1 MADSYSVDIGDAGA
15 SYAQGVTYPSATE
28 MGAAAAGINAL
39 SKGLFGVL
47 DGMTSTSKQPSEGSI
62 NRQLYA
68 EFSKELDGLKGSGD
82 LNVRTGLNGLITKYS
97 KQGLKIDEN
106 VSRLVKVTTGVDV
119 DYLNVDP
126 YQESLNMMNQKLSEN
141 PAYVFLARDKLLADG
156 VENPTD
162 SAVLEKAISLI
173 AQQET
178 ASLVISNANTMSA
191 AEFTQNETMMINTLE
206 NTRELG
212 LKALSI
218 EIAGGNVSPES
229 LQQLKGQIQILKG
242 KFIQPRGVSDQ
253 EFQGIQKRIDRL
265 DELVQFVTNYDTEIL
280 NKLKGDTLN
289 KVDLAIVKQL
299 EATDVDLTLQ
309 RAILGNLD
317 KLSEVVLNKSYPEV
331 VAIMKGVSGDDIG
344 YEALEVFEN
353 LPNDLNIE
361 DSESSLNTTTELHT
375 SNSITKV
382 EEMSDKARISNLDY
396 SITFEILAL
405 EASAMQSD
413 ENARNLLLKGIDRSA
428 LIAATTDLPLDLN
441 MLFDPKKGLFSN
453 KTFELLKAV
462 KPFNPDGVEVAKR
475 QLLNALQEQS
485 NRFFTAMSGVTQ
497 TSVFEIKEKGT
508 IGFKTTGP
516 KPLRDGTV
524 QAFADEHYG
533 GNIFRMIKDD
543 FSKLEN
549 SEKTELRGKGFD
561 TMLYSNHYKE
571 ITDINQMSSKY
582 SEAWRKLGGDP
593 TKFEGMKLIA
603 QEKGTTQIGPSEE
616 LESGPATSRKFTQE
630 NPFTFTEGMS
640 NKDAEAAFNNLPS
653 GSFFIDPDDGMLYEK
668 Q

>member
-47 DGMTSTSKQPSEGSI
+47 DSMTSTSKQPSEGSI

-68 EFSKELDGLKGSGD
+68 EFSKELDGLKGQGD
-82 LNVRTGLNGLITKYS
+82 LNVRTGLNALITKYS
-97 KQGLKIDEN
+97 KQGLKVDEN

-126 YQESLNMMNQKLSEN
+126 YQEQLNMMNQKLSEN

-178 ASLVISNANTMSA
+178 AALVISNANTMSA
-191 AEFTQNETMMINTLE
+191 AEFTQNEMMMINTLE

-229 LQQLKGQIQILKG
+229 LQQLKAQIQILKG
-242 KFIQPRGVSDQ
+242 KFIQPRGVSDN
-253 EFQGIQKRIDRL
+253 EFQEVQKRIDQL
-265 DELVQFVTNYDTEIL
+265 DELVEFITNYDTDIL

-331 VAIMKGVSGDDIG
+331 VAIMKGVSVVPSSFCIG
-344 YEALEVFEN
+344 K
-353 LPNDLNIE
+353 
-361 DSESSLNTTTELHT
+361 SSNT
-375 SNSITKV
+375 
-382 EEMSDKARISNLDY
+382 
-396 SITFEILAL
+396 
-405 EASAMQSD
+405 
-413 ENARNLLLKGIDRSA
+413 
-428 LIAATTDLPLDLN
+428 
-441 MLFDPKKGLFSN
+441 
-453 KTFELLKAV
+453 
-462 KPFNPDGVEVAKR
+462 
-475 QLLNALQEQS
+475 
-485 NRFFTAMSGVTQ
+485 
-497 TSVFEIKEKGT
+497 
-508 IGFKTTGP
+508 
-516 KPLRDGTV
+516 
-524 QAFADEHYG
+524 
-533 GNIFRMIKDD
+533 
-543 FSKLEN
+543 
-549 SEKTELRGKGFD
+549 
-561 TMLYSNHYKE
+561 
-571 ITDINQMSSKY
+571 
-582 SEAWRKLGGDP
+582 
-593 TKFEGMKLIA
+593 
-603 QEKGTTQIGPSEE
+603 
-616 LESGPATSRKFTQE
+616 
-630 NPFTFTEGMS
+630 
-640 NKDAEAAFNNLPS
+640 
-653 GSFFIDPDDGMLYEK
+653 
-668 Q
+668 

>member
-47 DGMTSTSKQPSEGSI
+47 DSMTSTSKQPSEGSI

-68 EFSKELDGLKGSGD
+68 EFSKELDGLKGQGD
-82 LNVRTGLNGLITKYS
+82 LNVRTGLNALITKYS
-97 KQGLKIDEN
+97 KQGLKVDEN

-126 YQESLNMMNQKLSEN
+126 YQEQLNMMNQKLSEN

-178 ASLVISNANTMSA
+178 AALVISNANTMSA
-191 AEFTQNETMMINTLE
+191 AEFTQNEMMMINTLD

-218 EIAGGNVSPES
+218 ETAGGNVSPES

-253 EFQGIQKRIDRL
+253 EFQGVQKRIDQL
-265 DELVQFVTNYDTEIL
+265 DELVEAITNYDTEIL

-317 KLSEVVLNKSYPEV
+317 KLSEVVLNKSYAEV
-331 VAIMKGVSGDDIG
+331 VAIMKGVSGDDVG
-344 YEALEVFEN
+344 YEALQVFED
-353 LPNDLNIE
+353 LPMQNE
-361 DSESSLNTTTELHT
+361 DGTTDATIDVTELNTTDQLHT
-375 SNSITKV
+375 SNSVQKIEDMTASSRK
-382 EEMSDKARISNLDY
+382 SNLDY
-396 SITFEILAL
+396 SLTFEILSL
-405 EASAMQSD
+405 NPTAMESD
-413 ENARNLLLKGIDRSA
+413 ENARNLLLKGIDRTS
-428 LIAATTDLPLDLN
+428 LIIAKSEELIMDQ
-441 MLFDPKKGLFSN
+441 LFDPTSGLLSN
-453 KTFELLKAV
+453 KTFELLKKV
-462 KPFNPDGVEVAKR
+462 KPFNPEGVELAKK
-475 QLLNALQEQS
+475 QIMNAVQEQA
-485 NRFFTAMSGVTQ
+485 NVFFTSMSGATQ
-497 TSVFEIKEKGT
+497 NNLFQIKGKGRVDFR
-508 IGFKTTGP
+508 GEGRPRAF
-516 KPLRDGTV
+516 RDGSV
-524 QAFADEHYG
+524 QAFADQHYG
-533 GNIFRMIKDD
+533 GNIFRMIKDNGSRLTRSD
-543 FSKLEN
+543 R
-549 SEKTELRGKGFD
+549 TRLREKGFD
-561 TMLYSNHYKE
+561 MLLFHKDYKE
-571 ITDINQMSSKY
+571 IDKINQMTRRY
-582 SEAWRKLGGDP
+582 AEAWRKLGGNAD
-593 TKFEGMKLIA
+593 KFESMLLIN
-603 QEKGTTQIGPSEE
+603 QEQGTTEAPIGSIAKPWPIEWSNDHTIDDQFFFD
-616 LESGPATSRKFTQE
+616 LPAGSYYLDINGDTRRK
-630 NPFTFTEGMS
+630 
-640 NKDAEAAFNNLPS
+640 
-653 GSFFIDPDDGMLYEK
+653 
-668 Q
+668 

>member
-47 DGMTSTSKQPSEGSI
+47 DSMTSTSKQPSEGSI
-62 NRQLYA
+62 NRQLYS
-68 EFSKELDGLKGSGD
+68 EFSKELDGLKGQGD
-82 LNVRTGLNGLITKYS
+82 LNVRTGLNSLITKYS

-126 YQESLNMMNQKLSEN
+126 YQEQLNMMNQKLSEN

-156 VENPTD
+156 VENPSD

-178 ASLVISNANTMSA
+178 AALVISNANTMSA
-191 AEFTQNETMMINTLE
+191 AEFTQNEMMMINTLE

-253 EFQGIQKRIDRL
+253 EFQGVQKRIDQL
-265 DELVQFVTNYDTEIL
+265 DELVEFITNYDTDIL

-317 KLSEVVLNKSYPEV
+317 KLSEVVLNRSYPEV
-331 VAIMKGVSGDDIG
+331 VGIMKGVSADDIG
-344 YEALEVFEN
+344 YEALQVFED
-353 LPNDLNIE
+353 LPMQNE
-361 DSESSLNTTTELHT
+361 DGTTDATIDVTELNTTDQLHT
-375 SNSITKV
+375 LNSVQKIEDMTASSRK
-382 EEMSDKARISNLDY
+382 SNLDY
-396 SITFEILAL
+396 SLTFEVLSL
-405 EASAMQSD
+405 EPTAMESD
-413 ENARNLLLKGIDRSA
+413 ENARNLLLKGIDRSS
-428 LIAATTDLPLDLN
+428 LIIAKSEELIMDQ
-441 MLFDPKKGLFSN
+441 LFDPNRGLLSN
-453 KTFELLKAV
+453 KTFELLKKV
-462 KPFNPDGVEVAKR
+462 KPFNPEGVELAKK
-475 QLLNALQEQS
+475 QIMNAVQEQA
-485 NRFFTAMSGVTQ
+485 NVFFTSMSGATQ
-497 TSVFEIKEKGT
+497 NNLFQIKGKGRVDFR
-508 IGFKTTGP
+508 GEGRPRAF
-516 KPLRDGTV
+516 RDGSV
-524 QAFADEHYG
+524 QAFADQHYG
-533 GNIFRMIKDD
+533 GNIFRMIKDNGSRLSRSD
-543 FSKLEN
+543 
-549 SEKTELRGKGFD
+549 KTRLREKGFD
-561 TMLYSNHYKE
+561 MLLFHKDYKE
-571 ITDINQMSSKY
+571 IDKINQMTRRY
-582 SEAWRKLGGDP
+582 AEAWRKLGGNAD
-593 TKFEGMKLIA
+593 KFESMLLIN
-603 QEKGTTQIGPSEE
+603 QEKGTTEAPMGSIARPWPIEWSNDHTIDDQFFFD
-616 LESGPATSRKFTQE
+616 LPANSYYLDINGDTRRK
-630 NPFTFTEGMS
+630 
-640 NKDAEAAFNNLPS
+640 
-653 GSFFIDPDDGMLYEK
+653 
-668 Q
+668 

>member
-47 DGMTSTSKQPSEGSI
+47 DSMTSTSKQPSEGSI
-62 NRQLYA
+62 NRQLYS
-68 EFSKELDGLKGSGD
+68 EFSKELDGLKGQGD
-82 LNVRTGLNGLITKYS
+82 LNVRTGLNALITKYS

-126 YQESLNMMNQKLSEN
+126 YQEQLNMMNQKLSEN

-178 ASLVISNANTMSA
+178 AALVISNANTMSA
-191 AEFTQNETMMINTLE
+191 AEFTQNEMMMINTLE

-253 EFQGIQKRIDRL
+253 EFQGVQKRIDQL
-265 DELVQFVTNYDTEIL
+265 DELVEFITNYDTDIL

-344 YEALEVFEN
+344 YEALQVFED
-353 LPNDLNIE
+353 LPMQNE
-361 DSESSLNTTTELHT
+361 DGTTDATIDVTELNTTDQLHT
-375 SNSITKV
+375 SNSVQKIEDMTASSRK
-382 EEMSDKARISNLDY
+382 SNLDY
-396 SITFEILAL
+396 SLTFEILSL
-405 EASAMQSD
+405 NPTAMESD
-413 ENARNLLLKGIDRSA
+413 ENARNLLLKGIDRTS
-428 LIAATTDLPLDLN
+428 LIIAKSEELIMDQ
-441 MLFDPKKGLFSN
+441 LFDPTSGLLSN
-453 KTFELLKAV
+453 KTFELLKKV
-462 KPFNPDGVEVAKR
+462 KPFNPEGVELAKK
-475 QLLNALQEQS
+475 QIMNAVQEQA
-485 NRFFTAMSGVTQ
+485 NVFFTSMSGATQ
-497 TSVFEIKEKGT
+497 NNLFQIKGKGRVDFR
-508 IGFKTTGP
+508 GEGRPRAF
-516 KPLRDGTV
+516 RDGSV
-524 QAFADEHYG
+524 QAFADQHYG
-533 GNIFRMIKDD
+533 GNIFRMIKDNGSRLTRSD
-543 FSKLEN
+543 
-549 SEKTELRGKGFD
+549 KTRLREKGFD
-561 TMLYSNHYKE
+561 MLLFHKDYKE
-571 ITDINQMSSKY
+571 IDKINQMTRRY
-582 SEAWRKLGGDP
+582 AEAWRKLGGNAD
-593 TKFEGMKLIA
+593 KFESMLLIN
-603 QEKGTTQIGPSEE
+603 QEQATTEAPIGSIAKPWPIEWSNDHTIDDQFFFD
-616 LESGPATSRKFTQE
+616 LPAGSYYLDINGDTRRK
-630 NPFTFTEGMS
+630 
-640 NKDAEAAFNNLPS
+640 
-653 GSFFIDPDDGMLYEK
+653 
-668 Q
+668 

>member
-47 DGMTSTSKQPSEGSI
+47 DSMTSTSKQPSEGSI

-68 EFSKELDGLKGSGD
+68 EFSKELDGLKGQGD
-82 LNVRTGLNGLITKYS
+82 LNVRTGLNALITKYS
-97 KQGLKIDEN
+97 KQGLKVDEN

-126 YQESLNMMNQKLSEN
+126 YQEQLNMMNQKLSEN

-173 AQQET
+173 AQQES
-178 ASLVISNANTMSA
+178 AALVISNANTMSA
-191 AEFTQNETMMINTLE
+191 AEFTQNEMMMITTLE

-253 EFQGIQKRIDRL
+253 EFQGVQKRIDQL
-265 DELVQFVTNYDTEIL
+265 DELVEAITNYDTEIL

-317 KLSEVVLNKSYPEV
+317 KLSEVALNKSYSEV

-344 YEALEVFEN
+344 YEALQVFED
-353 LPNDLNIE
+353 LPMQNE
-361 DSESSLNTTTELHT
+361 DGTTDATIDVTELNTTDQLHT
-375 SNSITKV
+375 SNSVQKIEDMTASSRK
-382 EEMSDKARISNLDY
+382 SNLDY
-396 SITFEILAL
+396 SLTFEILSL
-405 EASAMQSD
+405 NPTAMESD
-413 ENARNLLLKGIDRSA
+413 ENARNLLLKGIDRTS
-428 LIAATTDLPLDLN
+428 LIIAKSEELIMDQ
-441 MLFDPKKGLFSN
+441 LFDPTSGLLSN
-453 KTFELLKAV
+453 KTFELLKKV
-462 KPFNPDGVEVAKR
+462 KPFNPEGVELAKK
-475 QLLNALQEQS
+475 QIMNAVQEQA
-485 NRFFTAMSGVTQ
+485 NVFFTSMSGATQ
-497 TSVFEIKEKGT
+497 NNLFQIKGKGRVDFR
-508 IGFKTTGP
+508 GEGRPRAF
-516 KPLRDGTV
+516 RDGSV
-524 QAFADEHYG
+524 QAFADQHYG
-533 GNIFRMIKDD
+533 GNIFRMIKDNGSRLTRSD
-543 FSKLEN
+543 R
-549 SEKTELRGKGFD
+549 TRLREKGFD
-561 TMLYSNHYKE
+561 MLLFHKDYKE
-571 ITDINQMSSKY
+571 IDKINQMTRRY
-582 SEAWRKLGGDP
+582 AEAWRKLGGNAD
-593 TKFEGMKLIA
+593 KFESMLLIN
-603 QEKGTTQIGPSEE
+603 QEQGTTEAPIGSIAKPWPIEWSNDHTIDDQFFFD
-616 LESGPATSRKFTQE
+616 LPAGSYYLDINGDTRRK
-630 NPFTFTEGMS
+630 
-640 NKDAEAAFNNLPS
+640 
-653 GSFFIDPDDGMLYEK
+653 
-668 Q
+668 

>member
-47 DGMTSTSKQPSEGSI
+47 DSMTSTSKQPSEGSI
-62 NRQLYA
+62 NRQLYS
-68 EFSKELDGLKGSGD
+68 EFSKELDGLKGQGD
-82 LNVRTGLNGLITKYS
+82 LNVRTGLNSLITKYS

-126 YQESLNMMNQKLSEN
+126 YQEQLNMMNKKLSEN

-156 VENPTD
+156 VENPSD

-178 ASLVISNANTMSA
+178 AALVISNANTMSA
-191 AEFTQNETMMINTLE
+191 AEFTQNEMMMINTLE

-253 EFQGIQKRIDRL
+253 EFQGVQKRIDQL
-265 DELVQFVTNYDTEIL
+265 DELVEFITNYDTDIL

-317 KLSEVVLNKSYPEV
+317 KLSEVVLNRSYPEV
-331 VAIMKGVSGDDIG
+331 VGIMKGVSADDIG
-344 YEALEVFEN
+344 YEALQVFED
-353 LPNDLNIE
+353 LPMQNE
-361 DSESSLNTTTELHT
+361 DGTTDATIDVTELNTTDQLHT
-375 SNSITKV
+375 LNSVQKIEDMTASSRK
-382 EEMSDKARISNLDY
+382 SNLDY
-396 SITFEILAL
+396 SLTFEVLSL
-405 EASAMQSD
+405 EPTAMESD
-413 ENARNLLLKGIDRSA
+413 ENARNLLLKGIDRSS
-428 LIAATTDLPLDLN
+428 LIIAKSEELIMDQ
-441 MLFDPKKGLFSN
+441 LFDPNRGLLSN
-453 KTFELLKAV
+453 KTFELLKKV
-462 KPFNPDGVEVAKR
+462 KPFNPEGVELAKK
-475 QLLNALQEQS
+475 QIMNAVQEQA
-485 NRFFTAMSGVTQ
+485 NVFFTSMSGATQ
-497 TSVFEIKEKGT
+497 NNLFQIKGKGRVDFR
-508 IGFKTTGP
+508 GEGRPRAF
-516 KPLRDGTV
+516 RDGSV
-524 QAFADEHYG
+524 QAFADQHYG
-533 GNIFRMIKDD
+533 GNIFRMIKDNGSRLSRSD
-543 FSKLEN
+543 
-549 SEKTELRGKGFD
+549 KTRLREKGFD
-561 TMLYSNHYKE
+561 MLLFHKDYKE
-571 ITDINQMSSKY
+571 IDKINQMTRRY
-582 SEAWRKLGGDP
+582 AEAWRKLGGNAD
-593 TKFEGMKLIA
+593 KFESMLLIN
-603 QEKGTTQIGPSEE
+603 QEKGTTEAPMGSIARPWPIEWSNDHTIDDQFFFD
-616 LESGPATSRKFTQE
+616 LPANSYYLDINGDTRRK
-630 NPFTFTEGMS
+630 
-640 NKDAEAAFNNLPS
+640 
-653 GSFFIDPDDGMLYEK
+653 
-668 Q
+668 

>member
-47 DGMTSTSKQPSEGSI
+47 DSMTSTSKQPSEGSI
-62 NRQLYA
+62 NRQLYS
-68 EFSKELDGLKGSGD
+68 EFSKELDGLKGQSD
-82 LNVRTGLNGLITKYS
+82 LNVRTGLNALITKYS

-126 YQESLNMMNQKLSEN
+126 YQEQLNMMNQKLSEN

-178 ASLVISNANTMSA
+178 AALVISNANTMSA

-242 KFIQPRGVSDQ
+242 RFIQPRGVSDQ
-253 EFQGIQKRIDRL
+253 EFQGVQKRIDQL
-265 DELVQFVTNYDTEIL
+265 DELVEFITNYDTDIL

-317 KLSEVVLNKSYPEV
+317 KLSEVVLNRSYAEV
-331 VAIMKGVSGDDIG
+331 VGIMKGVSADDIG
-344 YEALEVFEN
+344 YEALQVFED
-353 LPNDLNIE
+353 LPMQNE
-361 DSESSLNTTTELHT
+361 DGTTDAEIDVTELNTTDQLHT
-375 SNSITKV
+375 LNSVQKIEDMTASSRK
-382 EEMSDKARISNLDY
+382 SNLDY
-396 SITFEILAL
+396 SLTFEVLSL
-405 EASAMQSD
+405 EPTAMESD
-413 ENARNLLLKGIDRSA
+413 ENARNLLLKGIDRSS
-428 LIAATTDLPLDLN
+428 LIIAKSEELIMDQ
-441 MLFDPKKGLFSN
+441 LFDPNRGLLSN
-453 KTFELLKAV
+453 KTFELLKKV
-462 KPFNPDGVEVAKR
+462 KPFNPEGVELAKK
-475 QLLNALQEQS
+475 QIMNAVQEQA
-485 NRFFTAMSGVTQ
+485 NVFFTSMSGATQ
-497 TSVFEIKEKGT
+497 NNLFQIKGKGRVDFR
-508 IGFKTTGP
+508 GEGRPRAF
-516 KPLRDGTV
+516 RDGSV
-524 QAFADEHYG
+524 QAFADQHYG
-533 GNIFRMIKDD
+533 GNIFRMIKDNGSRLSRSD
-543 FSKLEN
+543 
-549 SEKTELRGKGFD
+549 KTRLREKGFD
-561 TMLYSNHYKE
+561 MLLFHKDYKE
-571 ITDINQMSSKY
+571 IDKINQMTRRY
-582 SEAWRKLGGDP
+582 AEAWRKLGGNAD
-593 TKFEGMKLIA
+593 KFESMLLIN
-603 QEKGTTQIGPSEE
+603 QEQGTTEAPIGSIAKPWPIEWSNDHTIDDQFFFD
-616 LESGPATSRKFTQE
+616 LPAGSYYLDINGDTRRK
-630 NPFTFTEGMS
+630 
-640 NKDAEAAFNNLPS
+640 
-653 GSFFIDPDDGMLYEK
+653 
-668 Q
+668 

>member
-47 DGMTSTSKQPSEGSI
+47 DSMTSTSKQPSEGSI
-62 NRQLYA
+62 NRKLYA
-68 EFSKELDGLKGSGD
+68 EFSKELDGLKGQGD
-82 LNVRTGLNGLITKYS
+82 LNVRTGLNALITKYS
-97 KQGLKIDEN
+97 KQGLKVDEN

-126 YQESLNMMNQKLSEN
+126 YQEQLNMMNKKLSEN

-178 ASLVISNANTMSA
+178 AALVISNANTMSA
-191 AEFTQNETMMINTLE
+191 AEFTQNEMMMINTLE

-229 LQQLKGQIQILKG
+229 LQKLKGQIQIVKG
-242 KFIQPRGVSDQ
+242 EFIQPRGVSDQ
-253 EFQGIQKRIDRL
+253 EFQGVQKRIDQL
-265 DELVQFVTNYDTEIL
+265 DELVEAITNYDTEIL

-344 YEALEVFEN
+344 YEALQVFED
-353 LPNDLNIE
+353 LPMQNE
-361 DSESSLNTTTELHT
+361 DGTTDATIDVTGLNTTGQLHT
-375 SNSITKV
+375 SNSVQKIEDMTASSRK
-382 EEMSDKARISNLDY
+382 SNLDY
-396 SITFEILAL
+396 SLTFEILSL
-405 EASAMQSD
+405 NPTAMESD
-413 ENARNLLLKGIDRSA
+413 ENARNLLLKGIDRTS
-428 LIAATTDLPLDLN
+428 LIIAKSEELIMDQ
-441 MLFDPKKGLFSN
+441 LFDPTSGLLSN
-453 KTFELLKAV
+453 KTFELLKKV
-462 KPFNPDGVEVAKR
+462 KPFNPEGVELAKK
-475 QLLNALQEQS
+475 QIMNAVQEQA
-485 NRFFTAMSGVTQ
+485 NVFFTSMSGATQ
-497 TSVFEIKEKGT
+497 NNLFQIKGKGRVDFR
-508 IGFKTTGP
+508 GEGRPRAF
-516 KPLRDGTV
+516 RDGSV
-524 QAFADEHYG
+524 QAFADQHYG
-533 GNIFRMIKDD
+533 GNIFRMIKDNGSRLTRSD
-543 FSKLEN
+543 R
-549 SEKTELRGKGFD
+549 TRLREKGFD
-561 TMLYSNHYKE
+561 MLLFHKDYKE
-571 ITDINQMSSKY
+571 IDKINQMTRRY
-582 SEAWRKLGGDP
+582 AEAWRKLGGNAD
-593 TKFEGMKLIA
+593 KFESMLLIN
-603 QEKGTTQIGPSEE
+603 QEQGTTEAPIGSIAKPWPIEWSNDHTIDDQFFFD
-616 LESGPATSRKFTQE
+616 LPAGSYYLDINGDTRRK
-630 NPFTFTEGMS
+630 
-640 NKDAEAAFNNLPS
+640 
-653 GSFFIDPDDGMLYEK
+653 
-668 Q
+668 

>member
-1 MADSYSVDIGDAGA
+1 
-15 SYAQGVTYPSATE
+15 
-28 MGAAAAGINAL
+28 
-39 SKGLFGVL
+39 
-47 DGMTSTSKQPSEGSI
+47 
-62 NRQLYA
+62 
-68 EFSKELDGLKGSGD
+68 
-82 LNVRTGLNGLITKYS
+82 
-97 KQGLKIDEN
+97 
-106 VSRLVKVTTGVDV
+106 
-119 DYLNVDP
+119 
-126 YQESLNMMNQKLSEN
+126 
-141 PAYVFLARDKLLADG
+141 
-156 VENPTD
+156 
-162 SAVLEKAISLI
+162 
-173 AQQET
+173 
-178 ASLVISNANTMSA
+178 
-191 AEFTQNETMMINTLE
+191 MINTLE

-253 EFQGIQKRIDRL
+253 EFQGVQKRIDQL
-265 DELVQFVTNYDTEIL
+265 DELVEFITNYDTDIL

-353 LPNDLNIE
+353 LPNDVNIE
-361 DSESSLNTTTELHT
+361 EEGLNTTTELHT

-382 EEMSDKARISNLDY
+382 EEMSDKAKLSNLDY
-396 SITFEILAL
+396 SITFEILSL
-405 EASAMQSD
+405 ETSAMQSD

-428 LIAATTDLPLDLN
+428 LIVATSNEPLDLN

-462 KPFNPDGVEVAKR
+462 KPFNPEGVEVAKA

-485 NRFFTAMSGVTQ
+485 NVFFTTMSGATQ
-497 TSVFEIKEKGT
+497 NSVFEITGKGT
-508 IGFKTTGP
+508 IDFKTTGP

-524 QAFADEHYG
+524 QAIADEHYG
-533 GNIFRMIKDD
+533 GNIFRMIKDE
-543 FSKLEN
+543 FSKLERY
-549 SEKTELRGKGFD
+549 EKTELRSKGFD
-561 TMLYSNHYKE
+561 TMLYSNEYKD
-571 ITDINQMSSKY
+571 ITKINQMSTKY
-582 SEAWRKLGGDP
+582 AEAWRKLGGDP

-603 QEKGTTQIGPSEE
+603 QEKGTTSIKP
-616 LESGPATSRKFTQE
+616 KFTQE
-630 NPFTFTEGMS
+630 NPFTFEEGMS
-640 NKDAEAAFNNLPS
+640 NEDAEAAFNNLPS

-668 Q
+668 

>member
-47 DGMTSTSKQPSEGSI
+47 DSMTSTSKQPSEGSI

-68 EFSKELDGLKGSGD
+68 EFSKELDGLKGQGD
-82 LNVRTGLNGLITKYS
+82 LNVRTGLNALITKYS
-97 KQGLKIDEN
+97 KQGLKVDEN

-126 YQESLNMMNQKLSEN
+126 YQEQLNMMNQKLSEN

-173 AQQET
+173 AQQES
-178 ASLVISNANTMSA
+178 AALVISNANTMSA
-191 AEFTQNETMMINTLE
+191 AEFTQNEMMMINTLE

-253 EFQGIQKRIDRL
+253 EFQGVQKRIDQL
-265 DELVQFVTNYDTEIL
+265 DELVEAITNYDTEIL

-317 KLSEVVLNKSYPEV
+317 KLSEVALNKSYSEV

-344 YEALEVFEN
+344 YEALQVFED
-353 LPNDLNIE
+353 LPMQNE
-361 DSESSLNTTTELHT
+361 DGTTDATIDVTELNTTDQLHT
-375 SNSITKV
+375 SNSVQKIEDMTASSRK
-382 EEMSDKARISNLDY
+382 SNLDY
-396 SITFEILAL
+396 SLTFEILSL
-405 EASAMQSD
+405 NPTAMESD
-413 ENARNLLLKGIDRSA
+413 ENARNLLLKGIDRTS
-428 LIAATTDLPLDLN
+428 LIIAKSEELIMDQ
-441 MLFDPKKGLFSN
+441 LFDPTSGLLSN
-453 KTFELLKAV
+453 KTFELLKKV
-462 KPFNPDGVEVAKR
+462 KPFNPEGVELAKK
-475 QLLNALQEQS
+475 QIMNAVQEQA
-485 NRFFTAMSGVTQ
+485 NVFFTSMSGATQ
-497 TSVFEIKEKGT
+497 NNLFQIKGKGRVDFR
-508 IGFKTTGP
+508 GEGRPRAF
-516 KPLRDGTV
+516 RDGSV
-524 QAFADEHYG
+524 QAFADQHYG
-533 GNIFRMIKDD
+533 GNIFRMIKDNGSRLTRSD
-543 FSKLEN
+543 R
-549 SEKTELRGKGFD
+549 TRLREKGFD
-561 TMLYSNHYKE
+561 MLLFHKDYKE
-571 ITDINQMSSKY
+571 IDKINQMTRRY
-582 SEAWRKLGGDP
+582 AEAWRKLGGNAD
-593 TKFEGMKLIA
+593 KFESMLLIN
-603 QEKGTTQIGPSEE
+603 QEQGTTEAPIGSIAKPWPIEWSNDHTIDDQFFFD
-616 LESGPATSRKFTQE
+616 LPAGSYYLDINGDTRRK
-630 NPFTFTEGMS
+630 
-640 NKDAEAAFNNLPS
+640 
-653 GSFFIDPDDGMLYEK
+653 
-668 Q
+668 

>member
-47 DGMTSTSKQPSEGSI
+47 DSMTSTSKQPSEGSI
-62 NRQLYA
+62 NRQLYS
-68 EFSKELDGLKGSGD
+68 EFSKELDGLKGQGD
-82 LNVRTGLNGLITKYS
+82 LNVRTGLNALITKYS

-126 YQESLNMMNQKLSEN
+126 YQEQLNMMNQKLSEN

-178 ASLVISNANTMSA
+178 AALVISNANTMSA
-191 AEFTQNETMMINTLE
+191 AEFTQNEMMMINTLE

-253 EFQGIQKRIDRL
+253 EFQGVQKRIDQL
-265 DELVQFVTNYDTEIL
+265 DELVEFITNYDTDIL

-344 YEALEVFEN
+344 YEALQVFED
-353 LPNDLNIE
+353 LPMQNE
-361 DSESSLNTTTELHT
+361 DGTTDATIDVTELNTTDQLHT
-375 SNSITKV
+375 SNSVQKIEDMTASSRK
-382 EEMSDKARISNLDY
+382 SNLDY
-396 SITFEILAL
+396 SLTFEILSL
-405 EASAMQSD
+405 NPTAMESD
-413 ENARNLLLKGIDRSA
+413 ENARNLLLKGIDRTS
-428 LIAATTDLPLDLN
+428 LIIAKSEELIMDQ
-441 MLFDPKKGLFSN
+441 LFDPTSGLLSN
-453 KTFELLKAV
+453 KTFELLKKV
-462 KPFNPDGVEVAKR
+462 KPFNPEGVELAKK
-475 QLLNALQEQS
+475 QIMNAVQEQA
-485 NRFFTAMSGVTQ
+485 NVFFTSMSGATQ
-497 TSVFEIKEKGT
+497 NNLFQIKGKGRVDFR
-508 IGFKTTGP
+508 GEGRPRAF
-516 KPLRDGTV
+516 RDGSV
-524 QAFADEHYG
+524 QAFADQHYG
-533 GNIFRMIKDD
+533 GNIFRMIKDNGSRLTRSD
-543 FSKLEN
+543 
-549 SEKTELRGKGFD
+549 KTRLREKGFD
-561 TMLYSNHYKE
+561 MLLFHKDYKE
-571 ITDINQMSSKY
+571 IDKINQMTRRY
-582 SEAWRKLGGDP
+582 AEAWRKLGGNAD
-593 TKFEGMKLIA
+593 KFESMLLIN
-603 QEKGTTQIGPSEE
+603 QEQGTTEAPIGSIAKPWPIEWSNDHTIDDQFFFD
-616 LESGPATSRKFTQE
+616 LPAGSYYLDINGDTRRK
-630 NPFTFTEGMS
+630 
-640 NKDAEAAFNNLPS
+640 
-653 GSFFIDPDDGMLYEK
+653 
-668 Q
+668 

>member
-47 DGMTSTSKQPSEGSI
+47 DSMTSTSKQPSEGSI
-62 NRQLYA
+62 NRKLYA
-68 EFSKELDGLKGSGD
+68 EFSKELDGLKGQGD
-82 LNVRTGLNGLITKYS
+82 LNVRTGLNALITKYS
-97 KQGLKIDEN
+97 KQGLKVDEN

-126 YQESLNMMNQKLSEN
+126 YQEQLNMMNQKLSEN

-178 ASLVISNANTMSA
+178 AALVISNANTMSA
-191 AEFTQNETMMINTLE
+191 AEFTQNEMMMINTLE

-253 EFQGIQKRIDRL
+253 EFQGVQKRIDQL
-265 DELVQFVTNYDTEIL
+265 DELVEFITNYDTDIL

-317 KLSEVVLNKSYPEV
+317 KLSEVALNKSYSEV

-344 YEALEVFEN
+344 YEALQVFED
-353 LPNDLNIE
+353 LPMQNE
-361 DSESSLNTTTELHT
+361 DGTTDATIDVTELNTTGQLHT
-375 SNSITKV
+375 SNSVQKIEDMTASSRK
-382 EEMSDKARISNLDY
+382 SNLDY
-396 SITFEILAL
+396 SLTFEILSL
-405 EASAMQSD
+405 NPTAMESD
-413 ENARNLLLKGIDRSA
+413 ENARNLLLKGIDRTS
-428 LIAATTDLPLDLN
+428 LIIAKSEELIMDQ
-441 MLFDPKKGLFSN
+441 LFDPTSGLLSN
-453 KTFELLKAV
+453 KTFELLKKV
-462 KPFNPDGVEVAKR
+462 KPFNPEGVELAKK
-475 QLLNALQEQS
+475 QIMNAVQEQA
-485 NRFFTAMSGVTQ
+485 NVFFTSMSGATQ
-497 TSVFEIKEKGT
+497 NNLFQIKGKGRVDFR
-508 IGFKTTGP
+508 GEGRPRAF
-516 KPLRDGTV
+516 RDGSV
-524 QAFADEHYG
+524 QAFADQHYG
-533 GNIFRMIKDD
+533 GNIFRMIKDNGSRLTRSD
-543 FSKLEN
+543 R
-549 SEKTELRGKGFD
+549 TRLREKGFD
-561 TMLYSNHYKE
+561 MLLFHKDYKE
-571 ITDINQMSSKY
+571 IDKINQMTTRY
-582 SEAWRKLGGDP
+582 AEAWRKLGGNAD
-593 TKFEGMKLIA
+593 KFESMLLIN
-603 QEKGTTQIGPSEE
+603 QEQGTTEAPIGSIAKPWPIEWSNDHTIDDQFFFD
-616 LESGPATSRKFTQE
+616 LPAGSYYLDINGDTRRK
-630 NPFTFTEGMS
+630 
-640 NKDAEAAFNNLPS
+640 
-653 GSFFIDPDDGMLYEK
+653 
-668 Q
+668 

>member
-47 DGMTSTSKQPSEGSI
+47 DSMTSTSKQPSEGSI
-62 NRQLYA
+62 NRQLYS
-68 EFSKELDGLKGSGD
+68 EFSKELDGLKGQGD
-82 LNVRTGLNGLITKYS
+82 LNVRTGLNALITKYS

-126 YQESLNMMNQKLSEN
+126 YQEQLNMMNQKLSEN

-178 ASLVISNANTMSA
+178 AALVISNANTMSA
-191 AEFTQNETMMINTLE
+191 AEFTQNEMMMINTLE

-253 EFQGIQKRIDRL
+253 EFQGVQKRIDQL
-265 DELVQFVTNYDTEIL
+265 DELVEFITNYDTDIL

-344 YEALEVFEN
+344 YEALQVFED
-353 LPNDLNIE
+353 LPMQNE
-361 DSESSLNTTTELHT
+361 DGTTDDTIDVTELNTTDQLHT
-375 SNSITKV
+375 SNSVQKIEDMTASSRK
-382 EEMSDKARISNLDY
+382 SNLDY
-396 SITFEILAL
+396 SLTFEILSL
-405 EASAMQSD
+405 NPTAMESD
-413 ENARNLLLKGIDRSA
+413 ENARNLLLKGIDRTS
-428 LIAATTDLPLDLN
+428 LIIAKSEELIMDQ
-441 MLFDPKKGLFSN
+441 LFDPTSGLLSN
-453 KTFELLKAV
+453 KTFELLKKV
-462 KPFNPDGVEVAKR
+462 KPFNPEGVELAKK
-475 QLLNALQEQS
+475 QIMNAVQEQA
-485 NRFFTAMSGVTQ
+485 NVFFTSMSGATQ
-497 TSVFEIKEKGT
+497 NNLFQIKGKGRVDFR
-508 IGFKTTGP
+508 GEGRPRAF
-516 KPLRDGTV
+516 RDGSV
-524 QAFADEHYG
+524 QAFADQHYG
-533 GNIFRMIKDD
+533 GNIFRMIKDNGSRLTRSD
-543 FSKLEN
+543 
-549 SEKTELRGKGFD
+549 KTRLREKGFD
-561 TMLYSNHYKE
+561 MLLFHKDYKE
-571 ITDINQMSSKY
+571 IDKINQMTRRY
-582 SEAWRKLGGDP
+582 AEAWRKLGGNVD
-593 TKFEGMKLIA
+593 KFESMLLIN
-603 QEKGTTQIGPSEE
+603 QEQGTTEAPIGSIAKPWPIEWSNDHTIDDQFFFD
-616 LESGPATSRKFTQE
+616 LPAGSYYLDINGDTRRK
-630 NPFTFTEGMS
+630 
-640 NKDAEAAFNNLPS
+640 
-653 GSFFIDPDDGMLYEK
+653 
-668 Q
+668 

>member
-47 DGMTSTSKQPSEGSI
+47 DSMTSTSKQPSEGSI
-62 NRQLYA
+62 NRQLYS
-68 EFSKELDGLKGSGD
+68 EFSKELDGLKGQGD
-82 LNVRTGLNGLITKYS
+82 LNVRTGLNALITKYS

-126 YQESLNMMNQKLSEN
+126 YQEQLNMMNQKLSEN

-191 AEFTQNETMMINTLE
+191 AEFTQNEMMMINTLE

-253 EFQGIQKRIDRL
+253 EFQGVQKRIDQL
-265 DELVQFVTNYDTEIL
+265 DELVEFITNYDTDIL

-353 LPNDLNIE
+353 LPNDVNIE
-361 DSESSLNTTTELHT
+361 EEGLNTTTELHT

-382 EEMSDKARISNLDY
+382 EEMSSKAKLSNLDY
-396 SITFEILAL
+396 SITFEILGL
-405 EASAMQSD
+405 ETSAMQSD

-428 LIAATTDLPLDLN
+428 LIVATSNEPLDLN

-462 KPFNPDGVEVAKR
+462 KPFNPEGVEVAKA

-485 NRFFTAMSGVTQ
+485 NVFFTAMSGATQ
-497 TSVFEIKEKGT
+497 DSVFEIKGKGT
-508 IGFKTTGP
+508 IDFKTIGP
-516 KPLRDGTV
+516 APLRDGTV

-533 GNIFRMIKDD
+533 GNIFRMIKDNG
-543 FSKLEN
+543 SKLTR
-549 SEKTELRGKGFD
+549 SEKTEMRGKGFD
-561 TMLYSNHYKE
+561 ILLYHNDYKE
-571 ITDINQMSSKY
+571 ITKINEMSTKY
-582 SEAWRKLGGDP
+582 AEAWRKLGGDP

-603 QEKGTTQIGPSEE
+603 QEKGTTQIGSSVE
-616 LESGPATSRKFTQE
+616 LESGPAVSMNFTRE
-630 NPFTFTEGMS
+630 NPFTFTEGIS
-640 NKDAEAAFNNLPS
+640 NEDAEAAFNNLPS
-653 GSFFIDPDDGMLYEK
+653 GSFFIDPDDGLLYEK

>member
-47 DGMTSTSKQPSEGSI
+47 DSMTSTSKQPSEGSI
-62 NRQLYA
+62 NRQLYS
-68 EFSKELDGLKGSGD
+68 EFSKELDGLKGQGD
-82 LNVRTGLNGLITKYS
+82 LNVRTGLNALITKYS

-126 YQESLNMMNQKLSEN
+126 YQEQLNMMNQKLSEN

-178 ASLVISNANTMSA
+178 AALVISNANTMSA
-191 AEFTQNETMMINTLE
+191 AEFTQNEMMMINTLE

-253 EFQGIQKRIDRL
+253 EFQGVQKRIDQL
-265 DELVQFVTNYDTEIL
+265 DELVEFITNYDTDIL

-344 YEALEVFEN
+344 YEALQVFED
-353 LPNDLNIE
+353 LPMQNE
-361 DSESSLNTTTELHT
+361 DGTTDDTIDVTELNTTDQLHT
-375 SNSITKV
+375 SNSVQKIEDMTASSRK
-382 EEMSDKARISNLDY
+382 SNLDY
-396 SITFEILAL
+396 SLTFEILSL
-405 EASAMQSD
+405 NPTAMESD
-413 ENARNLLLKGIDRSA
+413 ENARNLLLKGIDRTS
-428 LIAATTDLPLDLN
+428 LIIAKSEELIMDQ
-441 MLFDPKKGLFSN
+441 LFDPTSGLLSN
-453 KTFELLKAV
+453 KTFELLKKV
-462 KPFNPDGVEVAKR
+462 KPFNPEGVELAKK
-475 QLLNALQEQS
+475 QIMNAVQEQA
-485 NRFFTAMSGVTQ
+485 NVFFTSMSGATQ
-497 TSVFEIKEKGT
+497 NNLFQIKGKGRVDFR
-508 IGFKTTGP
+508 GEGRPRAF
-516 KPLRDGTV
+516 RDGSV
-524 QAFADEHYG
+524 QAFADQHYG
-533 GNIFRMIKDD
+533 GNIFRMIKDNGSRLSRSD
-543 FSKLEN
+543 
-549 SEKTELRGKGFD
+549 KTRLREKGFD
-561 TMLYSNHYKE
+561 MLLFHKDYKE
-571 ITDINQMSSKY
+571 IDKINQMTRRY
-582 SEAWRKLGGDP
+582 AEAWRKLGGNAD
-593 TKFEGMKLIA
+593 KFESMLLIN
-603 QEKGTTQIGPSEE
+603 QEQGTTEAPIGSIAKPWPIEWSNDHTIDDQFFFD
-616 LESGPATSRKFTQE
+616 LPAGSYYLDINGDTRRK
-630 NPFTFTEGMS
+630 
-640 NKDAEAAFNNLPS
+640 
-653 GSFFIDPDDGMLYEK
+653 
-668 Q
+668 

>member
-47 DGMTSTSKQPSEGSI
+47 DSMTSTSKQPSEGSI
-62 NRQLYA
+62 NRQLYS
-68 EFSKELDGLKGSGD
+68 EFSKELDGLKGQGD
-82 LNVRTGLNGLITKYS
+82 LNVRTGLNALITKYS

-126 YQESLNMMNQKLSEN
+126 YQEQLNMMNQKLSEN

-178 ASLVISNANTMSA
+178 AALVISNANTMSA
-191 AEFTQNETMMINTLE
+191 AEFTQNEMMMINTLE

-253 EFQGIQKRIDRL
+253 EFQGVQKRIDQL
-265 DELVQFVTNYDTEIL
+265 DELVEFVTNYDTDIL

-317 KLSEVVLNKSYPEV
+317 KLSEVVLNKSYAEV
-331 VAIMKGVSGDDIG
+331 VAIMKGVSGDDVG
-344 YEALEVFEN
+344 YEALQVFED
-353 LPNDLNIE
+353 LPMQNE
-361 DSESSLNTTTELHT
+361 DGTTDATIDVTGLNTTGQLHT
-375 SNSITKV
+375 LNSVQKI
-382 EEMSDKARISNLDY
+382 EEMTASSRKSNLDY
-396 SITFEILAL
+396 SLTFEILSL
-405 EASAMQSD
+405 NPTAMESD
-413 ENARNLLLKGIDRSA
+413 ENARNLLLKGIDRTS
-428 LIAATTDLPLDLN
+428 LIIAKSEELIMDQ
-441 MLFDPKKGLFSN
+441 LFDPTNGLLSN
-453 KTFELLKAV
+453 KTFELLKKV
-462 KPFNPDGVEVAKR
+462 KPFNPEGVELAKK
-475 QLLNALQEQS
+475 QIMNAVQEQA
-485 NRFFTAMSGVTQ
+485 NVFFTSMSGATQ
-497 TSVFEIKEKGT
+497 NNLFQIKGKGRVDFR
-508 IGFKTTGP
+508 GEGRPRAF
-516 KPLRDGTV
+516 RDGSV
-524 QAFADEHYG
+524 QAFADQHYG
-533 GNIFRMIKDD
+533 GNIFRMIKDNGSRLTRSD
-543 FSKLEN
+543 R
-549 SEKTELRGKGFD
+549 TRLREKGFD
-561 TMLYSNHYKE
+561 MLLFHKDYKE
-571 ITDINQMSSKY
+571 IDKINQMTTRY
-582 SEAWRKLGGDP
+582 AEAWRKLGGNAD
-593 TKFEGMKLIA
+593 KFESMLLIN
-603 QEKGTTQIGPSEE
+603 QEQGTTEAPIGSIAKPWPIEWSDDNTIDDQFFFD
-616 LESGPATSRKFTQE
+616 LPAGSYYLDINGDTRRK
-630 NPFTFTEGMS
+630 
-640 NKDAEAAFNNLPS
+640 
-653 GSFFIDPDDGMLYEK
+653 
-668 Q
+668 

>member
-47 DGMTSTSKQPSEGSI
+47 DSMTSTSKQPSEGSI
-62 NRQLYA
+62 NRQLYS
-68 EFSKELDGLKGSGD
+68 EFSKELDGLKGQGD
-82 LNVRTGLNGLITKYS
+82 LNVRTGLNALITKYS

-126 YQESLNMMNQKLSEN
+126 YQEQLNMMNQKLSEN

-178 ASLVISNANTMSA
+178 AALVISNANTMSA
-191 AEFTQNETMMINTLE
+191 AEFTQNEMMMINTLE

-253 EFQGIQKRIDRL
+253 EFQGVQKRIDQL
-265 DELVQFVTNYDTEIL
+265 DELVEFITNYDTDIL

-317 KLSEVVLNKSYPEV
+317 KLSEVVLNRSYPEV
-331 VAIMKGVSGDDIG
+331 VGIMKGVSADDIG
-344 YEALEVFEN
+344 YEALQVFED
-353 LPNDLNIE
+353 LPMQNE
-361 DSESSLNTTTELHT
+361 DGTTDAEIDVTELNTTDQLHT
-375 SNSITKV
+375 LNSVQKIEDMTASSRK
-382 EEMSDKARISNLDY
+382 SNLDY
-396 SITFEILAL
+396 SLTFEVLSL
-405 EASAMQSD
+405 EPTAMESD
-413 ENARNLLLKGIDRSA
+413 ENARNLLLKGIDRSS
-428 LIAATTDLPLDLN
+428 LIIAKSEELIMDQ
-441 MLFDPKKGLFSN
+441 LFDPNRGLLSN
-453 KTFELLKAV
+453 KTFELLKKV
-462 KPFNPDGVEVAKR
+462 KPFNPEGVELAKK
-475 QLLNALQEQS
+475 QIMNAVQEQA
-485 NRFFTAMSGVTQ
+485 NVFFTSMSGATQ
-497 TSVFEIKEKGT
+497 NNLFQIKGKGRVDFR
-508 IGFKTTGP
+508 GEGRPRAF
-516 KPLRDGTV
+516 RDGSV
-524 QAFADEHYG
+524 QAFADQHYG
-533 GNIFRMIKDD
+533 GNIFRMIKDNGSRLTRSD
-543 FSKLEN
+543 
-549 SEKTELRGKGFD
+549 KTRLREKGFD
-561 TMLYSNHYKE
+561 MLLFHKDYKE
-571 ITDINQMSSKY
+571 IDKINQMTRRY
-582 SEAWRKLGGDP
+582 AEAWRKLGGNAD
-593 TKFEGMKLIA
+593 KFESMLLIN
-603 QEKGTTQIGPSEE
+603 QEEGTTEAPMGSIARPWPIEWSNDHTIDDQFFFD
-616 LESGPATSRKFTQE
+616 LPAGSYYLDINGDTRRK
-630 NPFTFTEGMS
+630 
-640 NKDAEAAFNNLPS
+640 
-653 GSFFIDPDDGMLYEK
+653 
-668 Q
+668 

>member
-47 DGMTSTSKQPSEGSI
+47 DSMTSTSKQPSEGSI
-62 NRQLYA
+62 NRKLYA
-68 EFSKELDGLKGSGD
+68 EFSKELDGLKGQGD
-82 LNVRTGLNGLITKYS
+82 LNVRTGLNALITKYS
-97 KQGLKIDEN
+97 KQGLKVDEN

-126 YQESLNMMNQKLSEN
+126 YQEQLNMMNQKLSEN

-178 ASLVISNANTMSA
+178 AALVISNANTMSA
-191 AEFTQNETMMINTLE
+191 AEFTQNEMMMINTLE

-253 EFQGIQKRIDRL
+253 EFQGVQKRIDQL
-265 DELVQFVTNYDTEIL
+265 DELVEAITNYDTEIL

-331 VAIMKGVSGDDIG
+331 VAIMKGVSGDDVG
-344 YEALEVFEN
+344 YEALQVFED
-353 LPNDLNIE
+353 LPMQNE
-361 DSESSLNTTTELHT
+361 DGTTDATIDVTELNTTDQLHT
-375 SNSITKV
+375 SNSVQKIEDMTASSRK
-382 EEMSDKARISNLDY
+382 SNLDY
-396 SITFEILAL
+396 SLTFEILSL
-405 EASAMQSD
+405 NPTAMESD
-413 ENARNLLLKGIDRSA
+413 ENARNLLLKGIDRTS
-428 LIAATTDLPLDLN
+428 LIIAKSEELIMDQ
-441 MLFDPKKGLFSN
+441 LFDSTNGLLSN
-453 KTFELLKAV
+453 KTFELLKKV
-462 KPFNPDGVEVAKR
+462 KPFNPEGVELAKK
-475 QLLNALQEQS
+475 QIMNAVQEQA
-485 NRFFTAMSGVTQ
+485 NVFFTSMSGATQ
-497 TSVFEIKEKGT
+497 NNLFQIKGKGRVDFR
-508 IGFKTTGP
+508 GEGRPRAF
-516 KPLRDGTV
+516 RDGSV
-524 QAFADEHYG
+524 QAFADQHYG
-533 GNIFRMIKDD
+533 GNIFRMIKDNGSRLTRSD
-543 FSKLEN
+543 R
-549 SEKTELRGKGFD
+549 TRLREKGFD
-561 TMLYSNHYKE
+561 MLLFHKDYKE
-571 ITDINQMSSKY
+571 IDKINQMTRRY
-582 SEAWRKLGGDP
+582 AEAWRKLGGNAD
-593 TKFEGMKLIA
+593 KFESMLLIN
-603 QEKGTTQIGPSEE
+603 QEQGTTEAPIGSIAKPWPIEWSNDHTIDDQFFFD
-616 LESGPATSRKFTQE
+616 LPAGSYYLDINGDTRRK
-630 NPFTFTEGMS
+630 
-640 NKDAEAAFNNLPS
+640 
-653 GSFFIDPDDGMLYEK
+653 
-668 Q
+668 

>member
-47 DGMTSTSKQPSEGSI
+47 DSMTSTSKQPSEGSI

-68 EFSKELDGLKGSGD
+68 EFSKELDGLKGQGD
-82 LNVRTGLNGLITKYS
+82 LNVRTGLNALITKYS
-97 KQGLKIDEN
+97 KQGLKVDEN

-126 YQESLNMMNQKLSEN
+126 YQEQLNMMNQKLSEN

-178 ASLVISNANTMSA
+178 AALVISNANTMSA
-191 AEFTQNETMMINTLE
+191 AEFTQNEMMMITTLE

-253 EFQGIQKRIDRL
+253 EFQGVQKRIDQL
-265 DELVQFVTNYDTEIL
+265 DELVEAITNYDTEIL

-317 KLSEVVLNKSYPEV
+317 KLSEVALNKSYSEV

-344 YEALEVFEN
+344 YEALQVFED
-353 LPNDLNIE
+353 LPMQNE
-361 DSESSLNTTTELHT
+361 DGTTDATIDVTGLNTTGQLHT
-375 SNSITKV
+375 SNSVQKIEDMTASSRK
-382 EEMSDKARISNLDY
+382 SNLDY
-396 SITFEILAL
+396 SLTFEILSL
-405 EASAMQSD
+405 NPTAMESD
-413 ENARNLLLKGIDRSA
+413 ENARNLLLKGIDRTS
-428 LIAATTDLPLDLN
+428 LIIAKSEELIMDQ
-441 MLFDPKKGLFSN
+441 LFDPTSGLLSN
-453 KTFELLKAV
+453 KTFELLKKV
-462 KPFNPDGVEVAKR
+462 KPFNPEGVELAKK
-475 QLLNALQEQS
+475 QIMNAVQEQA
-485 NRFFTAMSGVTQ
+485 NVFFTSMSGATQ
-497 TSVFEIKEKGT
+497 NNLFQIKGKGRVDFR
-508 IGFKTTGP
+508 GEGRPRAF
-516 KPLRDGTV
+516 RDGSV
-524 QAFADEHYG
+524 QAFADQHYG
-533 GNIFRMIKDD
+533 GNIFRMIKDNGSRLTRSD
-543 FSKLEN
+543 R
-549 SEKTELRGKGFD
+549 TRLREKGFD
-561 TMLYSNHYKE
+561 MLLFHKDYKE
-571 ITDINQMSSKY
+571 IDKINQMTRRY
-582 SEAWRKLGGDP
+582 AEAWRKLGGNAD
-593 TKFEGMKLIA
+593 KFESMLLIN
-603 QEKGTTQIGPSEE
+603 QEQGTTEAPIGSIAKPWPIEWSNDHTIDDQFFFD
-616 LESGPATSRKFTQE
+616 LPAGSYYLDINGDTRRK
-630 NPFTFTEGMS
+630 
-640 NKDAEAAFNNLPS
+640 
-653 GSFFIDPDDGMLYEK
+653 
-668 Q
+668 